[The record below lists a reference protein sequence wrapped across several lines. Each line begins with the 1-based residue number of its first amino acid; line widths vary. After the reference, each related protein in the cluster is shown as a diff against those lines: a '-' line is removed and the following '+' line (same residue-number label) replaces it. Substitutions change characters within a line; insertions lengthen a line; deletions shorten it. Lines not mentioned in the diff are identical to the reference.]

1 MSKSSK
7 SKSSKSKSSN
17 VYHKKAQQPPRKIR
31 GTLLTI
37 ALVVIV
43 LHGLAAAVF
52 YAVARLDT
60 TLIDRPWVLG
70 LMSLHF
76 LANVVAAIGIWYWK
90 KWGMYIYAG
99 SSILALVVGLLTV
112 GIWSVFYMLLPL
124 VILGWLLRTKW
135 SYFEGA

>member
-7 SKSSKSKSSN
+7 N
-17 VYHKKAQQPPRKIR
+17 NRKKVHPKVPPKPRKIR
-31 GTLLTI
+31 GPWLTV

-60 TLIDRPWVLG
+60 STVDKPLLLG

-76 LANVVAAIGIWYWK
+76 LANVVAAIGIWYWQ
-90 KWGMYIYAG
+90 KWALYVYAM
-99 SSILALVVGLLTV
+99 SAILALVIGLVTI
-112 GIWSVFYMLLPL
+112 GIWSVFYMVLPL

-135 SYFEGA
+135 SYF